1 MTIKILHVE
10 RQTVPSREVPLG
22 RTTEP
27 ASTFGIVSID
37 AQCDCGEIWEST
49 KLGRGSFKLG
59 IRQIAISCPRCGAN
73 DKIPDSDI
81 PKVA

>member
-10 RQTVPSREVPLG
+10 REKVPSREVTGQVPAK
-22 RTTEP
+22 
-27 ASTFGIVSID
+27 ASTFGIVSVD

-59 IRQIAISCPRCGAN
+59 INQLAISCPRCGSN
-73 DKIPDSDI
+73 DKVSGSDI
-81 PKVA
+81 AKVA